1 MRALVIDDSIS
12 MRMYVASMIEG
23 MGIEVAMAQDGQ
35 DALRVLKEKGAFD
48 FATVDWDMPVM
59 DGPSFVKTVRGDSA
73 YNQMKLVMVTARDG
87 MDEITKALTLGADDF
102 LMKPITADMIAE
114 KLRLVGIES

>member
-12 MRMYVASMIEG
+12 MRMYIAAMIEG
-23 MGIEVAMAQDGQ
+23 MGAEVCMAQDGQ
-35 DALRVLKEKGAFD
+35 DALRLLREQGAFD

-59 DGPSFVKTVRGDSA
+59 DGPSFVKAVRSDA
-73 YNQMKLVMVTARDG
+73 RYNPMKLVMVTAREG

-102 LMKPITADMIAE
+102 LMKPVTADMIAE
-114 KLRLVGIES
+114 KLRLVGVAS